1 MTEDEEVGLDYDEAW
16 KKVRKEHSEIL
27 SATGREGGRMEQR
40 WRSDGAAADGQ
51 YGV

>member
-27 SATGREGGRMEQR
+27 SATGREGGWNSYGEVRCLT
-40 WRSDGAAADGQ
+40 RSERRQ
-51 YGV
+51 V